1 MPRTSRG
8 RGTPLRPLW
17 HRKASRDGDGGHVPA
32 AFPPPS
38 SQERPLAAGWDGAA
52 QPGPWWATPECLCS
66 NPRAGGRWGARHWAA
81 RAEESRQGNSRTAS
95 NTAASPSPRPSS
107 PHAQPEPASSHPGV
121 SPAGQAPLPGSC
133 QKAFLKSKGPHAQ
146 QSQQEPASTQ
156 PTPRARHPHP
166 TPRFPFHQPRGT
178 LPGNCFGSRIL
189 T

>member
-38 SQERPLAAGWDGAA
+38 SQERPPAAGWDGAA

-81 RAEESRQGNSRTAS
+81 RAEESRQGNSTTAS

-107 PHAQPEPASSHPGV
+107 PHAQPEPASSHPGWGQPCRAGTAARV
-121 SPAGQAPLPGSC
+121 LPESLFKKQRAPRSAKPVGASQRAAHPQGSPSPPYPSLPLP
-133 QKAFLKSKGPHAQ
+133 
-146 QSQQEPASTQ
+146 PATG
-156 PTPRARHPHP
+156 HPSWEL
-166 TPRFPFHQPRGT
+166 FWQ
-178 LPGNCFGSRIL
+178 
-189 T
+189 

>member
-8 RGTPLRPLW
+8 RGAPLRPLW

-32 AFPPPS
+32 AFPLPS
-38 SQERPLAAGWDGAA
+38 SQERPPAAGWDGAA

-66 NPRAGGRWGARHWAA
+66 KPRAGGRWGGRHWAA
-81 RAEESRQGNSRTAS
+81 RAEESRQGNSTTAS

-121 SPAGQAPLPGSC
+121 GSAGQAPLPGSC
-133 QKAFLKSKGPHAQ
+133 QSCQKVFFKTKGPTLSKASR
-146 QSQQEPASTQ
+146 SQPERSP
-156 PTPRARHPHP
+156 PRHPHP
-166 TPRFPFHQPRGT
+166 TPRFPFHQPWGT